1 MLLLDINKDSA
12 FMNSSNVLH
21 IANENVVTTTMSH
34 ELKTPL
40 NAIIGFTDLIL
51 EEDSINKIKD
61 YADIIRN
68 NSELLLDKI
77 HKVIDYNSLDHDN
90 AIFIERVLISEMV
103 ERARKIISAEF
114 AKKNIDFHI
123 STNPAIIEH
132 SLALFIDISKL
143 EKLLC
148 HLLLSAVYLNKCG
161 DIFID
166 FNLVKNDNGDEFQMM
181 ISVDQNQLSKK
192 LEDGI
197 GINLAICEKLSK
209 KVGGQMRLRL
219 NETNKTIAFELP
231 IRNLYQEADLPSH
244 KLVVL
249 VVDDDSER
257 FAIVNKMLQK
267 FSFQIIRTSENGFI
281 EGATNYLDH
290 IGIIVLN
297 NSKSI
302 PGINREI
309 KNIREKNKDIS
320 FLINMK
326 NHHSLEAFSG
336 SYENV
341 LWFRPTTLK
350 DQLGKIIDTH
360 FRNKNMA
367 NPFLKSGYDRN
378 K

>member
-1 MLLLDINKDSA
+1 
-12 FMNSSNVLH
+12 MNSSNVLN

-40 NAIIGFTDLIL
+40 NAIIGFTNLIL

-68 NSELLLDKI
+68 NSELLLDKV
-77 HKVIDYNSLDHDN
+77 HKVIDYNSLDEDN
-90 AIFIERVLISEMV
+90 TIFLERVFISDMLES
-103 ERARKIISAEF
+103 ARRVISVEF

-123 STNPAIIEH
+123 SCDPSILESSK
-132 SLALFIDISKL
+132 SLFTDKCKL

-161 DIFID
+161 EIFIH
-166 FNLVKNDNGDEFQMM
+166 FNISSRDDNDEFQM
-181 ISVDQNQLSKK
+181 ILSVDQNQISNK

-197 GINLAICEKLSK
+197 GINMAICEKIAR
-209 KVGGQMRLRL
+209 KVGGRVKLRL
-219 NETNKTIAFELP
+219 NESNKTIAFKLP
-231 IRNLYQEADLPSH
+231 FRNLYQEVKFPSH

-249 VVDDDSER
+249 VVDDDNER
-257 FAIVNKMLQK
+257 FKIVNKMLLGY
-267 FSFQIIRTSENGFI
+267 SFQIVRTSENGFL
-281 EGATNYLDH
+281 EGVADHLDH

-297 NSKSI
+297 INNTNPEVNEVVKKI
-302 PGINREI
+302 RDRNRE
-309 KNIREKNKDIS
+309 IS
-320 FLINMK
+320 FLINIK
-326 NHHSLEAFSG
+326 NHESLEAFSG

-367 NPFLKSGYDRN
+367 NPFFKNSNDRN